1 MDDAKTTIEKLL
13 ASADVRI
20 GGDRPWD
27 MQVHDERFYRA
38 VVRGGS
44 LAFGE
49 AYMAGWWDADKL
61 DELAVHILSH
71 ALERRIRFTPGNM
84 LLWLRAS
91 MGNLGAK
98 SKAFQVGMRH
108 YDIGNNLFERMLDRR
123 MVYTCGY
130 WRDAKDLDA
139 AQEAKLDL
147 VCRKLGL
154 HPGQTVLDIGCGW
167 GSFAK
172 FAAERYGAH
181 VTGITISKEQ
191 AALAQERCKGL
202 PVEIRLEDYRD
213 TKGSFEHV
221 VSLGMFEHVG
231 YKNYRTYMRKVSA
244 LLRDDG
250 LFLLHSIGAP
260 VSEKHAEPWID
271 KYIFPNGNLPSAAQI
286 TKAAEGLLILEDW
299 HNFGA
304 DYDTTLMAWF
314 ENFDRHWPELAG
326 KYGDTF
332 YRMWKF
338 YLLFCAGVF
347 RVRTNQLWQVVFSK
361 HGVPGGYE
369 SVR

>member
-1 MDDAKTTIEKLL
+1 
-13 ASADVRI
+13 
-20 GGDRPWD
+20 
-27 MQVHDERFYRA
+27 
-38 VVRGGS
+38 
-44 LAFGE
+44 
-49 AYMAGWWDADKL
+49 
-61 DELAVHILSH
+61 
-71 ALERRIRFTPGNM
+71 
-84 LLWLRAS
+84 
-91 MGNLGAK
+91 
-98 SKAFQVGMRH
+98 
-108 YDIGNNLFERMLDRR
+108 
-123 MVYTCGY
+123 
-130 WRDAKDLDA
+130 
-139 AQEAKLDL
+139 
-147 VCRKLGL
+147 
-154 HPGQTVLDIGCGW
+154 
-167 GSFAK
+167 
-172 FAAERYGAH
+172 
-181 VTGITISKEQ
+181 
-191 AALAQERCKGL
+191 
-202 PVEIRLEDYRD
+202 
-213 TKGSFEHV
+213 
-221 VSLGMFEHVG
+221 HVG